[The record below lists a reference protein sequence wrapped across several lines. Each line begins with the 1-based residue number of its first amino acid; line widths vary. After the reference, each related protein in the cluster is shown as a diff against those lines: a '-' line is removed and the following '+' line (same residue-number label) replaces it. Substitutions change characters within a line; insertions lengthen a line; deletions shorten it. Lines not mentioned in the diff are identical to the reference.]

1 MSSFYKY
8 KKGIVIY
15 DMLLFGA
22 NLRWTISKHKTY
34 KSRNFPKTV
43 NIPRA
48 SFSAW
53 FASLRGAHNKIFS
66 WEVSFTYI

>member
-15 DMLLFGA
+15 DILLFGA

-34 KSRNFPKTV
+34 KSRNFRKTV

-48 SFSAW
+48 SSTARFV
-53 FASLRGAHNKIFS
+53 SLRGAQNKIVS
-66 WEVSFTYI
+66 REVSFTYI